1 MNYKNYI
8 FFISIILFSLAGIQS
23 ELRATHTFPVD
34 NAVQKQIPDSIKT
47 QYFAQLEPLLN
58 KLAKKKGNSI
68 DYFLEH
74 LFYKTHRKILKHYT
88 KYNSSLDEV
97 LANGNYDCV
106 TGSLLYAFILDHF
119 NIPYKII
126 ETDFHAF
133 LIVKPEGKEFIF
145 EVTDPLGGFITDKKE
160 VLKFKIKYFPDKNS
174 LGLNSADEIG
184 RAYFTSSEGN
194 TIYNEVNFM
203 QLYALQ
209 YYNQGILA
217 LNNKAYQKAVE
228 ELKIARNIYP
238 SRRVKA
244 IMAISESL
252 SD

>member
-1 MNYKNYI
+1 MKYNYYI
-8 FFISIILFSLAGIQS
+8 FFIYIILFSATGIS
-23 ELRATHTFPVD
+23 KALSTTSSFEID
-34 NAVQKQIPDSIKT
+34 NDLNKQIPDSIRN
-47 QYFAQLEPLLN
+47 QYFSQLEPLLN
-58 KLAKKKGNSI
+58 KLEKKQDNSI
-68 DYFLEH
+68 DYFLEY
-74 LFYKTHRKILKHYT
+74 LFYKTHRKILKQYT
-88 KYNSSLDEV
+88 KYNSSLEEV

-119 NIPYKII
+119 IIPYKII

-145 EVTDPLGGFITDKKE
+145 EVTDPLAGFITDKKE
-160 VLKFKIKYFPDKNS
+160 VLNFKIRYFPDKNS

-209 YYNQGILA
+209 HYNQGILA
-217 LNNKAYQKAVE
+217 LNNKSYKKAIE
-228 ELKIARNIYP
+228 ELKIAKTIYP
-238 SRRVKA
+238 SKRVNA